1 MRDNNGSLVEIY
13 SQVESKEMKDLSDL
27 KNVGKAT
34 LKDLALLGIKNI
46 EELSLQDATFL
57 FQELER
63 RTEQRQDPCVWDVF
77 ASIIHEAN
85 TGEPTNWWNWTAQRK
100 VLQKTGKLKHVV

>member
-1 MRDNNGSLVEIY
+1 
-13 SQVESKEMKDLSDL
+13 MKTLRDL

-34 LKDLALLGIKNI
+34 LEDLTLLGIRSV
-46 EELSLQDATFL
+46 EELALQDATFL

-63 RTEQRQDPCVWDVF
+63 RTRHRQDPCVWDVF

-85 TGEPTNWWNWTAQRK
+85 SGESTNWWDWTAERK
-100 VLQKTGKLKHVV
+100 MLQKNGKLKHVF